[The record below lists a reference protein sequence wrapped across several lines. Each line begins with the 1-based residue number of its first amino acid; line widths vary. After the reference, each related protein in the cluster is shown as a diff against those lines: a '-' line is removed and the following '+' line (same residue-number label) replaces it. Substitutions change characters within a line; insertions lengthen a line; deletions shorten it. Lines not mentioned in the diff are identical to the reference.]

1 MHHGLYWVIAATV
14 TVLTTGCARTP
25 DPSPV
30 PKLTQDP
37 SPTVELT
44 RGPYSVAQLR
54 SWHEHL
60 GQGGIW
66 NMAGVVSTGVNEWQK
81 RVEIGVECEEN
92 REAARRAMGDLLSKL
107 NIPADAV
114 AVVSGS
120 SPSMYPGPRSYPCVP
135 RETVD
140 PVTGLSSPGFGGM
153 FVDADVVY
161 VYLLEPSGTEAQRLV
176 HAAWGEEPPGKPL
189 DVRVLQGQY
198 TWEQLLEW
206 YELLRSK
213 IPEVSPLFVWESGAL
228 TVDERRNRVT
238 LDVTGIEG
246 ATPAELE
253 ASLARLDFPREA
265 LVFLERVDGDLV
277 EVK

>member
-1 MHHGLYWVIAATV
+1 MHHGLFWVIAATV
-14 TVLTTGCARTP
+14 AVLTIGCAGTP
-25 DPSPV
+25 DPSPA
-30 PKLTQDP
+30 PKLTQEP

-44 RGPYSVAQLR
+44 GDPYSVAQLR

-66 NMAGVVSTGVNEWQK
+66 NMAGVVSTGVNERQK

-92 REAARRAMGDLLSKL
+92 REGARRAMGDLLSTL

-120 SPSMYPGPRSYPCVP
+120 APSMYPSPRSYPCVP
-135 RETVD
+135 PETVD

-153 FVDADVVY
+153 FVDGDVVH
-161 VYLLEPSGTEAQRLV
+161 VYLLEPSSAEALRLV
-176 HAAWGEEPPGKPL
+176 QAAWGEGSPGKPL
-189 DVRVLQGQY
+189 DVRVHQGQY
-198 TWEQLLEW
+198 TWERLLEW
-206 YELLRSK
+206 YEMLRTE
-213 IPEVSPLFVWESGAL
+213 IPEVSPQFVWEQGAL
-228 TVDERRNRVT
+228 TVDEKRNRVT
-238 LDVTGIEG
+238 LDVSEIEG

-253 ASLARLDFPREA
+253 ALLAGLDFPREA
-265 LVFLERVDGDLV
+265 LVFLERVDRDLV